1 MILKVVKFF
10 IKLAIGLA
18 VGIILAVVILTS
30 VGKSAVSYV
39 KEANLGYRDASKI
52 VWTHQAVENTPV
64 GETCIC
70 AICMKEKNNTLGAEY
85 IKKREGMN
93 SCCPEHE
100 HEYQEIYKAYMA
112 GEKNNKV
119 LEKHGVKFK

>member
-10 IKLAIGLA
+10 IKLVIGLA

-85 IKKREGMN
+85 VKKHEGMN

-100 HEYQEIYKAYMA
+100 HEYQEIYRNWVE
-112 GEKNNKV
+112 GVKNKEN
-119 LEKHGVKFK
+119 LEKQGIRFK